1 MQSVHQV
8 SGSMKTGRACLSQQ
22 RAGRSIASTNNTIRI
37 LRKNVTVRAEGE
49 GASQAKT
56 AETKSS
62 VSGSSLLGG
71 TPRTGSSLLGGTP
84 TPTAKKSSTPS
95 PSAGS
100 QGSTSG
106 SSLLGAAPPA
116 GLSSSS
122 RPPSQSASKM
132 DIKDVELKSGVGVD
146 YASLRD
152 LLAEEKWRE
161 AEDETRAKL
170 IEAAGQ
176 GAKDRN
182 WVYWSEIKSIPVE
195 DMETLDA
202 LWAAASNGKFGYRV
216 QRQMWIQNR
225 KQWIRFF
232 RAIDW
237 VQGENDIYR
246 KWPQE
251 FKYETSA
258 PKGHL
263 PLTNALRGTRLFE
276 AILEH
281 PAFDTKKQT
290 KN

>member
-1 MQSVHQV
+1 MQLVHV
-8 SGSMKTGRACLSQQ
+8 TNSMNTGRACLSQ
-22 RAGRSIASTNNTIRI
+22 RHAGRPAASRNNSIRI

-49 GASQAKT
+49 GSSQANT

-84 TPTAKKSSTPS
+84 TPMAKKSS
-95 PSAGS
+95 GS
-100 QGSTSG
+100 QTSASQTSASG
-106 SSLLGAAPPA
+106 SSLLGAAPPS
-116 GLSSSS
+116 GLTSSS

-146 YASLRD
+146 YTSLRD

-176 GAKDRN
+176 GARDRN
-182 WVYWSEIKSIPVE
+182 WVYWSEIKNIPVE

-202 LWAAASNGKFGYRV
+202 LWAASSNGKFGYRV

-237 VQGENDIYR
+237 VQGENDVYR

-251 FKYETSA
+251 FKYEASA

-290 KN
+290 KK

>member
-1 MQSVHQV
+1 M
-8 SGSMKTGRACLSQQ
+8 TPRRAFLSQQ
-22 RAGRSIASTNNTIRI
+22 RACIPIAPRINVIRNI
-37 LRKNVTVRAEGE
+37 RKNHIVRSEGE
-49 GASQAKT
+49 GSSTAKT
-56 AETKSS
+56 ADTKS

-71 TPRTGSSLLGGTP
+71 TPRSGSSLLGGTP
-84 TPTAKKSSTPS
+84 SSPTPTSEKKSTLSGS
-95 PSAGS
+95 SAS
-100 QGSTSG
+100 SSSG
-106 SSLLGAAPPA
+106 SSLLGATPPA

-122 RPPSQSASKM
+122 RPSAQSASKM
-132 DIKDVELKSGVGVD
+132 DIKDVELKSGVGVE
-146 YASLRD
+146 YSTLRD
-152 LLAEEKWRE
+152 LLAEGKWRE

-170 IEAAGQ
+170 IEAAGE
-176 GAKDRN
+176 GAKERN
-182 WVYWSEIKSIPVE
+182 WVYWSEIKNIPVE

-237 VQGENDIYR
+237 VQGENDVYR

-251 FKYETSA
+251 FKYESSA

-281 PAFDTKKQT
+281 PAFDTKKQST
-290 KN
+290 KK

>member
-1 MQSVHQV
+1 M
-8 SGSMKTGRACLSQQ
+8 
-22 RAGRSIASTNNTIRI
+22 
-37 LRKNVTVRAEGE
+37 
-49 GASQAKT
+49 
-56 AETKSS
+56 
-62 VSGSSLLGG
+62 
-71 TPRTGSSLLGGTP
+71 
-84 TPTAKKSSTPS
+84 
-95 PSAGS
+95 
-100 QGSTSG
+100 
-106 SSLLGAAPPA
+106 
-116 GLSSSS
+116 
-122 RPPSQSASKM
+122 
-132 DIKDVELKSGVGVD
+132 GVD
-146 YASLRD
+146 YAPLRD
-152 LLAEEKWRE
+152 LLAEGKWRE

-182 WVYWSEIKSIPVE
+182 WVYWSEIKNIPVE

-202 LWAAASNGKFGYRV
+202 LWAASSNGKFGYRV

-237 VQGENDIYR
+237 VQGENDVYR

-251 FKYETSA
+251 FKYEANA

>member
-1 MQSVHQV
+1 MT
-8 SGSMKTGRACLSQQ
+8 TGRACLSQQ
-22 RAGRSIASTNNTIRI
+22 RPLKATTSRNNVVRI
-37 LRKNVTVRAEGE
+37 LRSTCIVRAEGE
-49 GASQAKT
+49 GSSQAKT
-56 AETKSS
+56 ADSTSP

-84 TPTAKKSSTPS
+84 KPMEKKGSSPSSPSDKSS
-95 PSAGS
+95 A
-100 QGSTSG
+100 SG
-106 SSLLGAAPPA
+106 SSLLGATPPA

-122 RPPSQSASKM
+122 SRPPTQSASKM
-132 DIKDVELKSGVGVD
+132 DIKDVELKSGLGVD
-146 YASLRD
+146 YTSLRD
-152 LLAEEKWRE
+152 LLAEGKWRE

-176 GAKDRN
+176 GARDRN
-182 WVYWSEIKSIPVE
+182 WVYWSEIKNIPVE
-195 DMETLDA
+195 DMQTLDA
-202 LWAAASNGKFGYRV
+202 LWAASSNGKFGYKV

-237 VQGENDIYR
+237 VQGENDVYR

-251 FKYETSA
+251 FKYEASA

-281 PAFDTKKQT
+281 PAFDTKKQ
-290 KN
+290 N